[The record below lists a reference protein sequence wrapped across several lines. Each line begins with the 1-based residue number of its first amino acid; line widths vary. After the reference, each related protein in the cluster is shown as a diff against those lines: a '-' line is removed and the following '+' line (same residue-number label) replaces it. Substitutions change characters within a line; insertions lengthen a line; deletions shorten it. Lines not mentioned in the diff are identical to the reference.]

1 MAPWRLTMSRCTRRS
16 TSRTWSRPALRAAAC
31 GGCPRPRC
39 YPRLGLSARRVAP
52 ASRSRH
58 QEAGHLNALP
68 HTLASG
74 DPPAERNAWSSRR
87 TTMKSVALQLPPIVV
102 LAKGK
107 LSSDRKSGLADTYL
121 KPLCQNSCPMRG
133 RGSRNV
139 RPY

>member
-52 ASRSRH
+52 ASRSRY

-68 HTLASG
+68 PLWRAVTRRPSAMLG
-74 DPPAERNAWSSRR
+74 PAEG
-87 TTMKSVALQLPPIVV
+87 Q
-102 LAKGK
+102 
-107 LSSDRKSGLADTYL
+107 
-121 KPLCQNSCPMRG
+121 Q
-133 RGSRNV
+133 
-139 RPY
+139 